1 MVWLNPQ
8 NLEQCLLNV
17 AINALDAME
26 AKGAGP
32 DHRLDVVKTLREEMV
47 EIRLRDT
54 GVGMSPEVCRRA
66 FESFFTT
73 KEISKGTGLGLFV
86 SYNLITEMDGT
97 IELQS
102 ELGQGTTVDH
112 SPARCGPRRTC
123 SSAPGDGRVPT
134 HEPKSP
140 VSENAASEPCSLV
153 EVR

>member
-8 NLEQCLLNV
+8 NLEQCLLNI

-26 AKGAGP
+26 AKGAGF
-32 DHRLDVVKTLREEMV
+32 DHRLEVVKLLKDEKV
-47 EIRLRDT
+47 EIRISDT
-54 GVGMSPEVCRRA
+54 GVGMSPEICRRA

-102 ELGQGTTVDH
+102 ELGQGTTAIIRIPVRPKKDLLVGPPGEADH
-112 SPARCGPRRTC
+112 AHATEQ
-123 SSAPGDGRVPT
+123 A
-134 HEPKSP
+134 K
-140 VSENAASEPCSLV
+140 
-153 EVR
+153 